1 MTLAPRGR
9 LVWLGMILA
18 GLVLGAYV
26 VAAWPETSP
35 RPTASSRTVRVT
47 ASVDTDA
54 ETELAGLAGASYP
67 YPGEIFVYE
76 LGPTPM
82 LDAVIA
88 APPLVDAG

>member
-1 MTLAPRGR
+1 MTLAARGR
-9 LVWLGMILA
+9 VVWLGMILA

-26 VAAWPETSP
+26 VAAWPDTSP
-35 RPTASSRTVRVT
+35 RPAASSRTVRVT
-47 ASVDTDA
+47 ASVDTGA
-54 ETELAGLAGASYP
+54 QTALAGMAEPFYP

-88 APPLVDAG
+88 APPLLDAG